1 MPHLLSFIIGILVIF
16 LFGLS
21 LGFILGNLLG
31 FPTTIVSFISITLA
45 IIVGV
50 FINETLSESHKS
62 HKSKEE
68 KLKSAIFKGLFIGIG
83 ITLLGQV
90 L

>member
-1 MPHLLSFIIGILVIF
+1 MPHIFSFIIGILVIF
-16 LFGLS
+16 LLGLS
-21 LGFILGNLLG
+21 FGFILSNLLG
-31 FPTTIVSFISITLA
+31 FPTIVVSFISATLA

-50 FINETLSESHKS
+50 FVDETLSEP

-68 KLKSAIFKGLFIGIG
+68 KLKRAIFKGLFIGILV
-83 ITLLGQV
+83 TLLIQI